1 MRLLSRRGDFGASV
15 VIFGIIVTVIVG
27 LKFLAGRKRKQLE
40 PDDDDAELR
49 RLESRLRNG
58 SGDWVN

>member
-1 MRLLSRRGDFGASV
+1 MQMLSRKGDFGASV
-15 VIFGIIVTVIVG
+15 VIFGVIVTVIIG

-40 PDDDDAELR
+40 PDDNDDELR